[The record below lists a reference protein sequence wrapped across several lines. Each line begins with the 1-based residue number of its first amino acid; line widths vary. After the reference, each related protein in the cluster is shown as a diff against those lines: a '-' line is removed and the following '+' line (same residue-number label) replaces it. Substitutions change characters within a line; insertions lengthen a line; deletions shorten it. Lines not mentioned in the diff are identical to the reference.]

1 MERRFHVFVR
11 RCSGL
16 GYHVEVLG
24 RSELATF
31 AEDVDEAR
39 ADLSKVLSR
48 LLSRDPEFDRA
59 VPPLRE
65 VRVRRVEVNLRA
77 VQGERLLPVPLRVT
91 AVVHAPAEGDAPAGS
106 VVVRVPRLNVR
117 HTLANEADVDA
128 MVEEIVRQRLFMA
141 DADKL
146 LSLAYDGDETVE
158 PLTVT
163 FRPNFPTVEEDE
175 ARGQP
180 RARGP
185 LAEACRDVTREARS
199 QTLDRA
205 FARDESLST
214 LASVL
219 TAQRKASAVLV
230 GPAGV
235 GKSAIVNELAH
246 RMIEADE
253 SSPLHGMEL
262 WATSGARL
270 VAGMRYLGEWQARVQ
285 RMLDVLATRRAVLHI
300 EDLSELFASA
310 QSDRGMDIPGYL
322 LPSIE
327 AGELVVLCEATAEDL
342 LRAERT
348 HPAFVRA
355 LRAIHVAPLEGRARK
370 SALESVAARIAR
382 GKRVRFSEEA
392 LLRAE
397 DLCERFG
404 DGTALPG
411 ASVPLLRATVANAQS
426 SVSDSGA
433 PRALTADDVTRAFS
447 ERTGYPR
454 ALVDPTV
461 RLDPDDVLARLR
473 ARVVGQDSA
482 LMLLRDLV
490 VTLKTGM
497 SDPSRPLGSFLF
509 LGPTG
514 VGKTESAL
522 SLAHYLFG
530 DERRV
535 ARFDMSEYA
544 APGSAP
550 RLTSDAPGG
559 QGSLTRRVRE
569 QPFGVVLLDEIEKAD
584 VGVHDLLLQILGEGR
599 LTDGS
604 GRTVSFRN
612 TVVVL
617 TSNLGAD
624 TVNRSMGFAAA
635 GPKDMAG
642 HYVSAAAQ
650 FFRPELL
657 NRVDHIV
664 AFSPLSE
671 ETVLTITRRAVE
683 SALAR
688 EGLFRRGVKV
698 RYDSNDGSSAVLTT
712 LVKLGYDPRYGA
724 RPLKRAIEQWVIAP
738 IARVLA
744 ARGSATP
751 REVELVVRGSGVAVA
766 PTSTPEVSAM
776 SAEDVRAEIQRRAER
791 LATRSVVL
799 AIEPVDPG
807 AGARARWLI
816 ERYAS
821 WCESHE
827 SAATIEPSGR
837 LRVEGPIA
845 AAIVVEEGTHEFEAG
860 SGIARVR
867 VRVDEGVSRDAKGD
881 GGVRLYTVVPEPAV
895 WDVTTELERVGA
907 WEMAAEGEGL
917 DRFVLARMATL

>member
-39 ADLSKVLSR
+39 ADLAKVLAR
-48 LLSRDPEFDRA
+48 LLARDPEFDRS

-65 VRVRRVEVNLRA
+65 VRIRRVEVNLRA
-77 VQGERLLPVPLRVT
+77 LQGERLLPFPLRLTV
-91 AVVHAPAEGDAPAGS
+91 VVHAPYEDDAPEGS

-117 HTLANEADVDA
+117 RSLANEADTEA

-141 DADKL
+141 DASQL
-146 LSLAYDGDETVE
+146 LAFAYDGDETIE
-158 PLTVT
+158 PLTVS
-163 FRPNFPTVEEDE
+163 FRANFATVDD
-175 ARGQP
+175 GD
-180 RARGP
+180 GP
-185 LAEACRDVTREARS
+185 AKKRKRSSLAEACRDVTDEARS

-205 FARDESLST
+205 FARDET
-214 LASVL
+214 LATLTSVL
-219 TAQRKASAVLV
+219 TARRNASVVLV

-235 GKSAIVNELAH
+235 GKSAIVNELAY
-246 RMIEADE
+246 RMVESDEA
-253 SSPLHGMEL
+253 SPLHAMEL

-285 RMLDVLATRRAVLHI
+285 RMLDALKTRRAVLHI
-300 EDLSELFASA
+300 EDLSELFGSA
-310 QSDRGMDIPGYL
+310 QSESGMDIPGYL

-327 AGELVVLCEATAEDL
+327 AGELVVLCEASAEDL

-355 LRAIHVAPLEGRARK
+355 LRAITVAPLEGRARK

-382 GKRVRFSEEA
+382 GKRVRFTDES
-392 LLRAE
+392 LVRAE

-411 ASVPLLRATVANAQS
+411 ASVALLRAAVSNAQS
-426 SVSDSGA
+426 SVTDTNA
-433 PRALTADDVTRAFS
+433 PKALTAEDVTRAFS

-497 SDPSRPLGSFLF
+497 SDPLRPLGSFLF

-530 DERRV
+530 DDRRV

-544 APGSAP
+544 APGSAQ
-550 RLTSDAPGG
+550 RLISDSPGG

-584 VGVHDLLLQILGEGR
+584 AGVHDLLLQILGEGR

-624 TVNRSMGFAAA
+624 TVNRSMGFSPSSTPQSKDVAA
-635 GPKDMAG
+635 

-664 AFSPLSE
+664 AFSSLSE
-671 ETVLTITRRAVE
+671 ETVHTITRRAVE
-683 SALAR
+683 SALGR

-698 RYDSNDGSSAVLTT
+698 RYDDAVLSA

-744 ARGSATP
+744 ARGASTP
-751 REVELVVRGSGVAVA
+751 REVELVVRGAGIAVA

-776 SAEDVRAEIQRRAER
+776 SASDVRAELHRRAER
-791 LATRSVVL
+791 LAARSVLL
-799 AIEPVDPG
+799 AIEAVDAG
-807 AGARARWLI
+807 AGSRARWLI

-821 WCESHE
+821 WCEEHE
-827 SAATIEPSGR
+827 ATVTIEPSGR
-837 LRVEGPIA
+837 LRVEGVIA
-845 AAIVVEEGTHEFEAG
+845 AAIVFEEGTHEFEAG

-867 VRVDEGVSRDAKGD
+867 VRVDEGVSRDAKSD

-895 WDVTTELERVGA
+895 WDVATELERVGP
-907 WEMAAEGEGL
+907 WERAVEGEGL
-917 DRFVLARMATL
+917 DRFVLARMANG